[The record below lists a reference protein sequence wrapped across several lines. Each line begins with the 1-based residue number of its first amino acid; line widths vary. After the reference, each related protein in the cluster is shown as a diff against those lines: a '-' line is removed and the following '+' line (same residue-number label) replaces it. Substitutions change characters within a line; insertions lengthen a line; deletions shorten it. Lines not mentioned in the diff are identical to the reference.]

1 MSLRGDA
8 RGDSWGDALPDRW
21 YQQARMSSD
30 ADLRSLLAVA
40 QDAAWVGGRR
50 TLAYFGTGTAVAEQ
64 KADHTPVTLADRE
77 AERLIRGVI
86 GRAVPDHAI
95 LGEEDGETPGTG
107 GPGDAPVR
115 WIVDPLDG
123 TRTFVRGVPLY
134 GTLVGVEVRGEPVVG
149 VVYLP
154 ALDEM
159 VAAARGLG
167 CTRNGRP
174 CRVSAV
180 TALGDAL
187 AVVTDERSA
196 RARSGAWDR
205 LIGATALQ
213 RTWAD
218 CYGYVLVATGRA
230 EVALDPI
237 MNVWDCAA
245 LLPIVEEAGGR
256 FTDWS
261 GRATIHGGEAVA
273 TNGALH
279 APVLDLLR
287 EAT

>member
-1 MSLRGDA
+1 MSTD
-8 RGDSWGDALPDRW
+8 P
-21 YQQARMSSD
+21 
-30 ADLRSLLAVA
+30 DLRSLLAVA
-40 QDAAWVGGRR
+40 QDAAFVGGRR
-50 TLAYFGTGTAVAEQ
+50 TLAYFGTGTAAAEA

-77 AERLIRGVI
+77 SERLIRTI
-86 GRAVPDHAI
+86 IARAFPDHAV
-95 LGEEDGETPGTG
+95 LGEEDGETAGT
-107 GPGDAPVR
+107 APVR

-134 GTLVGVEVRGEPVVG
+134 GTLIGVEVRGEPSIG

-167 CTRNGRP
+167 CTWNGRP
-174 CRVSAV
+174 CRVSGAA
-180 TALGDAL
+180 ALGDAL
-187 AVVTDERSA
+187 AVVTDERAA
-196 RARSGAWDR
+196 RSRSGAWDR
-205 LIGATALQ
+205 VVTSTAMQ

-218 CYGYVLVATGRA
+218 CYGYVLIATGRA
-230 EVALDPI
+230 EVALDPA

-261 GRATIHGGEAVA
+261 GQRTIHGGEAVA

-279 APVLDLLR
+279 EQVLALLA
-287 EAT
+287 EPTSHA

>member
-1 MSLRGDA
+1 MSAD
-8 RGDSWGDALPDRW
+8 P
-21 YQQARMSSD
+21 
-30 ADLRSLLAVA
+30 DLRTLLAVA
-40 QDAAWVGGRR
+40 QEAAFVGGRR
-50 TLAYFGTGTAVAEQ
+50 TLAYFGTGTAATEW
-64 KADHTPVTLADRE
+64 KADQTPVTLADRE

-86 GRAVPDHAI
+86 GRAFPDHAI
-95 LGEEDGETPGTG
+95 LGEEDGETAGS
-107 GPGDAPVR
+107 APVR

-123 TRTFVRGVPLY
+123 TLTFVRGVPLY
-134 GTLVGVEVRGEPVVG
+134 GTLIGVEVRGEPAVG

-167 CTRNGRP
+167 CTWNGRP
-174 CRVSAV
+174 CRASA
-180 TALGDAL
+180 TTSLSEAL
-187 AVVTDERSA
+187 AVVTDERAA
-196 RARSGAWDR
+196 RTRSGAWDR
-205 LIGATALQ
+205 IVARTALQ

-230 EVALDPI
+230 EVSLDPI
-237 MNVWDCAA
+237 MNVWDCAP

-261 GRATIHGGEAVA
+261 GRRTIHGGEAVA

-279 APVLDLLR
+279 DQIVALLR
-287 EAT
+287 EPA

>member
-1 MSLRGDA
+1 MSAD
-8 RGDSWGDALPDRW
+8 P
-21 YQQARMSSD
+21 
-30 ADLRSLLAVA
+30 DLRTLLAVA
-40 QDAAWVGGRR
+40 QDAAFVGGRR
-50 TLAYFGTGTAVAEQ
+50 TLAYFGTGTAATEW
-64 KADHTPVTLADRE
+64 KADQTPVTLADRE

-86 GRAVPDHAI
+86 GRTFPDHAI
-95 LGEEDGETPGTG
+95 LGEEDGETAGS
-107 GPGDAPVR
+107 APVR

-134 GTLVGVEVRGEPVVG
+134 GTLIGVEVESEPAVG
-149 VVYLP
+149 VVYIP

-167 CTRNGRP
+167 CTWNGRP
-174 CRVSAV
+174 CRASA
-180 TALGDAL
+180 TTDLSDAL
-187 AVVTDERSA
+187 AVVTDERAA

-205 LIGATALQ
+205 IVAGTALQ

-230 EVALDPI
+230 EVSLDPI

-261 GRATIHGGEAVA
+261 GRRTIHGGEAVA
-273 TNGALH
+273 TNGILHDEVLALLGE
-279 APVLDLLR
+279 PG
-287 EAT
+287 

>member
-1 MSLRGDA
+1 MTK
-8 RGDSWGDALPDRW
+8 P
-21 YQQARMSSD
+21 
-30 ADLRSLLAVA
+30 DLRTLLAVA
-40 QDAAWVGGRR
+40 QDAAYVGGRR
-50 TLAYFGTGTAVAEQ
+50 TLAYFGTGTAATEW
-64 KADHTPVTLADRE
+64 KADQTPVTVADRE
-77 AERLIRGVI
+77 AERVIRDVI
-86 GRAVPDHAI
+86 TRAFPDHAV
-95 LGEEDGETPGTG
+95 LGEEDGETPGRV
-107 GPGDAPVR
+107 PVR

-134 GTLVGVEVRGEPVVG
+134 GTLVGVEVDGEPAVG

-174 CRVSAV
+174 CRVSG
-180 TALGDAL
+180 TATRAGAL

-196 RARSGAWDR
+196 RQRSGAWDR
-205 LIGATALQ
+205 LVARTAMQ

-230 EVALDPI
+230 EVALDPA

-245 LLPIVEEAGGR
+245 LLPIVEEAGGW
-256 FTDWS
+256 FTDWR
-261 GRATIHGGEAVA
+261 GRRTIRGGEGVA
-273 TNGALH
+273 TNGVLH
-279 APVLDLLR
+279 DEVLGLLR
-287 EAT
+287 EPA